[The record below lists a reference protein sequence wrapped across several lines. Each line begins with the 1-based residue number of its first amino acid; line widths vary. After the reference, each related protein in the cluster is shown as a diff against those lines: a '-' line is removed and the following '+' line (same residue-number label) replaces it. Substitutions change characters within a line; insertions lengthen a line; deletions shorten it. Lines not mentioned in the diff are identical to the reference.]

1 MGLRTWVKHQLGM
14 APASASV
21 DLLQATIQELPA
33 PRRLGL
39 DLKVPVQAW
48 STARLTLL
56 FREAALQPSVTSLQ
70 AARVARHRLSLFWLT
85 APVDQLEALYASDLG
100 ELQRAQLAGPLV
112 HQPLAIDEKQWRDQL
127 LALVTAPAER
137 FRLVNLLLALLPYTR
152 PGQFQI
158 ERATDLLPDWFVR
171 DYADHCDPQLK
182 DQLDGPAGLLNPAEP
197 FEDEGTPS
205 AGGALPVVSERR
217 GQDVIN
223 LVTSADEQRR
233 IKALITLYGLAPD
246 DAETLQELSDLR
258 RIVAQVWLDVEP
270 SQLETLNNGPLG
282 EITWSLIRS
291 GFGAE
296 IVNEKDQQA
305 RQQLKALADTIYR
318 PERHGLLPATLLFVR
333 LEGTKIERIGEL
345 PQWLIDALSSLQ

>member
-1 MGLRTWVKHQLGM
+1 MLGTLVRLLPPAARAMVRLHLARRSESAPVHAMRRSWTVLNQNLLMSLDGLLLAKPVPSREIVQGSSGESARSACSPGFARAMITAYSRRSWSMYSGLMGLRTWVKQQLGM

-21 DLLQATIQELPA
+21 DLLQATLQELPA

-39 DLKVPVQAW
+39 DLKVPAQAW

-70 AARVARHRLSLFWLT
+70 AARLARNSLSFFWLT

-100 ELQRAQLAGPLV
+100 ELQRFQLAGPLV

-158 ERATDLLPDWFVR
+158 ERATDLLPDWFIR

-182 DQLDGPAGLLNPAEP
+182 HQLD
-197 FEDEGTPS
+197 
-205 AGGALPVVSERR
+205 
-217 GQDVIN
+217 
-223 LVTSADEQRR
+223 
-233 IKALITLYGLAPD
+233 
-246 DAETLQELSDLR
+246 
-258 RIVAQVWLDVEP
+258 
-270 SQLETLNNGPLG
+270 
-282 EITWSLIRS
+282 
-291 GFGAE
+291 
-296 IVNEKDQQA
+296 
-305 RQQLKALADTIYR
+305 
-318 PERHGLLPATLLFVR
+318 
-333 LEGTKIERIGEL
+333 
-345 PQWLIDALSSLQ
+345 